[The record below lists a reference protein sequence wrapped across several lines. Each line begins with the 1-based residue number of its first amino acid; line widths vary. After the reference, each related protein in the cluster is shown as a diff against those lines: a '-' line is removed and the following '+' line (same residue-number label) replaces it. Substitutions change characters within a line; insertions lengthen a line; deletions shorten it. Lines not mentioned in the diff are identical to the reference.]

1 MLIACHFYSLGLK
14 KKSKNRMTVS
24 GWVRYVAV
32 LLPEATNSQKVTNL
46 KSTLRLCHS
55 GACTPNQYASFWYL
69 SAPI

>member
-1 MLIACHFYSLGLK
+1 
-14 KKSKNRMTVS
+14 MTVS

-55 GACTPNQYASFWYL
+55 GACTPNQYALLASGTSVPPSEKWTIVKVL
-69 SAPI
+69 SSGCEN